1 VSRTNCPVCNNTET
15 VFYFNY
21 NAKQSIYKCNPC
33 TLQFLSPQLDDVDLT
48 KLYSENYY
56 LAWGLKGDAENES
69 IKHMKISTF
78 NLRLDL
84 IAQFKK
90 SGKILDVGC
99 ATGYFLEAAKAKAY
113 DPFGIEF
120 SDYSARLAKNKF
132 GDKNIFKGTLEQSD
146 FENGTFDII
155 AMSDLI
161 EHVRNPIETLSRAN
175 QLLKTDGFIMIMT
188 PDTGSVSYKLMKQKW
203 THYKLE
209 HFYYFN
215 KQAIQ
220 IAALHSGFELVHYER
235 AKKSMNFDY
244 LHTQLNVYKNKL
256 FTPIINLIY
265 FILPKAFLR
274 KIFNLSLGEMVV
286 ILRKK
291 NK

>member
-1 VSRTNCPVCNNTET
+1 MSNTHCPICKTAELA
-15 VFYFNY
+15 FYFKY
-21 NAKQSIYKCNPC
+21 NATQSIYKCNQC
-33 TLQFLSPQLDDVDLT
+33 TLQFLSPQLDDVALT

-84 IAQFKK
+84 ISKFRK

-99 ATGYFLEAAKAKAY
+99 ATGYFLEAAKIKGY
-113 DPFGIEF
+113 KSYGVEF
-120 SDYSARLAKNKF
+120 SDYSANIAKTKF
-132 GDKNIFKGTLEQSD
+132 GDANIFKGTLEECQ
-146 FENGTFDII
+146 FENGSFDVI

-161 EHVRNPIETLSRAN
+161 EHVRNPIETLQKAH
-175 QLLKTDGFIMIMT
+175 QLLNEHGIIMIMT
-188 PDTGSVSYKLMKQKW
+188 PDTSSLSYKLMKQKW

-215 KQAIQ
+215 KQALQ
-220 IAALHSGFELVHYER
+220 QAALQSGFKLIHYEH
-235 AKKSMNFDY
+235 AKKSMNIDY

-256 FTPIINLIY
+256 FTPIINLLY
-265 FILPKAFLR
+265 FILPKTILR
-274 KIFNLSLGEMVV
+274 KIFNLTLGEMVV
-286 ILRKK
+286 ILRKV

>member
-1 VSRTNCPVCNNTET
+1 VNNTHCPVCKNPEPA
-15 VFYFNY
+15 FYFNY
-21 NAKQSIYKCNPC
+21 NATQSIYKCSQC
-33 TLQFLSPQLDDVDLT
+33 TLQFLYPQLDEVDLT

-90 SGKILDVGC
+90 TGKILDVGC

-113 DPFGIEF
+113 EPYGVEF
-120 SDYSARLAKNKF
+120 SDYSASLAKNKF
-132 GDKNIFKGTLEQSD
+132 GGKNIFKGTLEQCE
-146 FENGTFDII
+146 FEKGTFDVI

-161 EHVRNPIETLSRAN
+161 EHVRNPIETLSKAH
-175 QLLKTDGFIMIMT
+175 QLLNTDGIVMIMT
-188 PDTGSVSYKLMKQKW
+188 PDTGSLSYKLMKQKW

-215 KQAIQ
+215 KQALQ
-220 IAALHSGFELVHYER
+220 QAALQSGFELVHYEH
-235 AKKSMNFDY
+235 AKKSMNLDY
-244 LHTQLNVYKNKL
+244 LHTQLNVYKNRL
-256 FTPIINLIY
+256 FTPIINLLY
-265 FILPKAFLR
+265 FILPKAILR
-274 KIFNLSLGEMVV
+274 KIFNLTLGEMVV
-286 ILRKK
+286 ILRKI